1 MVAWGLGEGR
11 RGEKGSY
18 ERELLGLRGVST
30 FFSADAFVCVCV
42 KAYHIVLKD
51 ERFVFVSHTSV
62 RHARSLSLSL
72 SAGFCLQS
80 Y

>member
-30 FFSADAFVCVCV
+30 FFSVMLSFVRVS
-42 KAYHIVLKD
+42 KLITLYLKMSGL
-51 ERFVFVSHTSV
+51 FLSV
-62 RHARSLSLSL
+62 TLL
-72 SAGFCLQS
+72 
-80 Y
+80 